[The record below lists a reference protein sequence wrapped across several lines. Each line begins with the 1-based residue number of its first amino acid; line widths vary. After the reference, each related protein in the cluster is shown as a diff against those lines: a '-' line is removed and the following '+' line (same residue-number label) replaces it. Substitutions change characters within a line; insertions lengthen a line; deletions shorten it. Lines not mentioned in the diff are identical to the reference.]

1 MKSKKIFSNLM
12 LFGTLLGVGLGAS
25 SISSSLGLG
34 GQVAYAQQNYNYQG
48 TGTIHIHKVTNT
60 NGDGNPVSDIDN
72 KGKEIAL
79 PNGVKPLEGV
89 EFSYVKLTKD
99 EAKSLGWT
107 DSDTTKGQHI
117 DDAKARLLLNKKYS
131 KVSRMKTDS
140 QGNIDIPIQVNTD
153 DLTDNLYLI
162 VETGTVKGVVEEA
175 YPMIVNVPELN
186 GSDDQYFNY
195 DVHVYPKNYFQLNS
209 AELDKKDEDGKAL
222 AGTVFELRKDDG
234 SDQVVGTYKT
244 DSTGKLTVDG
254 LELGDYYFLET
265 DLGTDANRTTYLLDG
280 KKFKFSVK
288 RGETAK
294 VVLDVTNYK
303 RPVITKV
310 IDKETVDTGE
320 DVQYTLKPSIPGN
333 IGNYEKYVVKDVL
346 GAELTYDSSEVIEG
360 MTLDT
365 DYSIERDGQTT
376 NYVFTESG
384 MDKLQKQ
391 FDAGDRFFTILM
403 NAHTNSKAKMDT
415 PLKNDVSTIYNN
427 GYEPEDETPV
437 DHAYTI
443 IGDHQF
449 IKTDGDTS
457 KALSGAK
464 FVVKNKIDPNKVT
477 YLKQDPTTKAVT
489 WIADKSK
496 ATEFVS
502 GSDGKFQIEGLQ
514 YTYDVD
520 FDKQG
525 NPTITDKKINDYAL
539 EEVVA
544 PSGYTPTRNDVPFVV
559 SNDDASS
566 EVTDIKNLKTPE
578 TVRTGGI
585 GTVVFLVVAGVAG
598 TGLYVVYKREQHKA

>member
-1 MKSKKIFSNLM
+1 MKSRKLFSNLM
-12 LFGTLLGVGLGAS
+12 LFGTLLGMGLGAS
-25 SISSSLGLG
+25 SIPSSLGLG
-34 GQVAYAQQNYNYQG
+34 GQIAYAQQNYNYQE

-60 NGDGNPVSDIDN
+60 NGDGNPVADIN
-72 KGKEIAL
+72 NQGKEITL
-79 PNGVKPLEGV
+79 PAGVEPLEGV
-89 EFSYVKLTKD
+89 EFSYTKVTKD

-107 DSDTTKGQHI
+107 DSDTAKGQHI
-117 DDAKARLLLNKKYS
+117 DDAKARTILSKKYS
-131 KVSRMKTDS
+131 SVEKGKTDA

-162 VETGTVKGVVEEA
+162 VETGTVKGVVEDA

-186 GSDDQYFNY
+186 GSDAQYFNY

-209 AELDKKDEDGKAL
+209 AEINKKDEDGKVL
-222 AGTVFELRKDDG
+222 SGTVFELRKDDG

-244 DSTGKLTVDG
+244 DSTGKLNVDG

-265 DLGTDANRTTYLLDG
+265 DLGSDVNRTTYLLDG
-280 KKFKFSVK
+280 KKIKFSVE

-294 VVLDVTNYK
+294 VVLDITNYK
-303 RPVITKV
+303 RPVVTKV
-310 IDKETVDTGE
+310 IDKETVDIGE

-346 GAELTYDSSEVIEG
+346 GAELTYDSSEIIEG
-360 MTLDT
+360 MTLEN

-376 NYVFTESG
+376 NYVFTDSG
-384 MDKLQKQ
+384 MDKLQKR
-391 FDAGDRFFTILM
+391 FDAGERFFTILM

-464 FVVKNKIDPNKVT
+464 FVVKNKIDPNKII
-477 YLKQDPTTKAVT
+477 YLKQEPTTKAIT
-489 WIADKSK
+489 WIEDKSK

-525 NPTITDKKINDYAL
+525 NPTVTDKKINDYVL

-559 SNDDASS
+559 SNDDMSS
-566 EVTDIKNLKTPE
+566 KVTDIKNLKTPE

-585 GTVVFLVVAGVAG
+585 GTVGFLVVAGVAG
-598 TGLYVVYKREQHKA
+598 IGLYVVYKREKHIV